1 MIDEEI
7 ERLETILGRLLL
19 GGVVCAASLLLVG
32 LVIWML
38 DITPAAST
46 ALLNAG
52 LVTLMATPVLRVIVS
67 LVEYVRMR
75 DWFFVLT
82 TLAVLT
88 VLLVSVGLA
97 VTER

>member
-19 GGVVCAASLLLVG
+19 GGVVCSASLLLVG

>member
-19 GGVVCAASLLLVG
+19 GGVVCSASLLLVG

-88 VLLVSVGLA
+88 VLLVSAGLA
-97 VTER
+97 LTER